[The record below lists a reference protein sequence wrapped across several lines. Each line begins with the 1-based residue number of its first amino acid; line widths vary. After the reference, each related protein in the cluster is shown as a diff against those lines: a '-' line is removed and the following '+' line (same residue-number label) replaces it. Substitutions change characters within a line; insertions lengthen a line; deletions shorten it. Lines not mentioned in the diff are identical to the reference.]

1 MVTLGDAYRAARAQ
15 LREAGVED
23 AAFDAQCLCR
33 AVSGRDPRALP
44 DYELTQAQ
52 EETFRAMC
60 ADRARRR
67 PLQYIL
73 GEWDFLDFTLRV
85 GEGVLI
91 PRSDTEVTALEAAR
105 LAGAAPGEPVVLDL
119 CAGSGAIA
127 AAVARRV
134 PRAHV
139 TAVEKYDDAMRWL
152 RENLAAL
159 APHAR
164 AVQADV
170 FGFEHTLAPAS
181 ADVIVS
187 NPPYVTEEEMRTLEP
202 ELAFEPR
209 TALEAPDE
217 GLQFYRHIA
226 RAYRAALKPGGALV
240 FEVGDTQGQAVRA
253 ILTENGFSDICVLP
267 DAEGRDRCVRGIAP

>member
-44 DYELTQAQ
+44 DFELTEEQ
-52 EETFRAMC
+52 EETLRAMC

-127 AAVARRV
+127 AAVARHV

-152 RENLAAL
+152 RENLAVL

-253 ILTENGFSDICVLP
+253 ILTENGFSDISVLP